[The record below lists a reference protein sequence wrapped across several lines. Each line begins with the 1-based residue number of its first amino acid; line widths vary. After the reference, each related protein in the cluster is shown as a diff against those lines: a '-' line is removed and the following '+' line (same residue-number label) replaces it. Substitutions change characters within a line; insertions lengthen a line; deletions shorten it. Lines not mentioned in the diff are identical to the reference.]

1 MHYIG
6 MDCHITT
13 LDFAVVN
20 YAGRLIKAN
29 RVATSVN
36 NFMEFVKKVMPPRIV
51 YMEEDT
57 GSLGGGN
64 LCQLWGKAGDYRP

>member
-20 YAGRLIKAN
+20 DAGRLVRAN

-36 NFMEFVKKVMPPRIV
+36 NFMGFVKKVTPPRIV
-51 YMEEDT
+51 YMEEGT
-57 GSLGGGN
+57 LAASL
-64 LCQLWGKAGDYRP
+64 RPWDILRKKGR

>member
-20 YAGRLIKAN
+20 EAGRLVKAN
-29 RVATSVN
+29 RVATGLHCRPIICNRSVFN
-36 NFMEFVKKVMPPRIV
+36 P
-51 YMEEDT
+51 
-57 GSLGGGN
+57 
-64 LCQLWGKAGDYRP
+64 AGAMGYWSKIQIRCVL

>member
-20 YAGRLIKAN
+20 DAGRLVKAN
-29 RVATSVN
+29 RVAPRDKSPRGQYPGYSRN
-36 NFMEFVKKVMPPRIV
+36 SMPPPQGPI
-51 YMEEDT
+51 
-57 GSLGGGN
+57 L
-64 LCQLWGKAGDYRP
+64 

>member
-20 YAGRLIKAN
+20 DAGRLVKAN
-29 RVATSVN
+29 SVATSVN
-36 NFMEFVKKVMPPRIV
+36 NFMGFVKMVPSPRAI
-51 YMEEDT
+51 YMEE
-57 GSLGGGN
+57 GSLAACAIT
-64 LCQLWGKAGDYRP
+64 LL

>member
-1 MHYIG
+1 

-20 YAGRLIKAN
+20 DAGRLIKAN

-36 NFMEFVKKVMPPRIV
+36 NFMGFVKKVTPPRII
-51 YMEEDT
+51 YMEE
-57 GSLGGGN
+57 GSG
-64 LCQLWGKAGDYRP
+64 